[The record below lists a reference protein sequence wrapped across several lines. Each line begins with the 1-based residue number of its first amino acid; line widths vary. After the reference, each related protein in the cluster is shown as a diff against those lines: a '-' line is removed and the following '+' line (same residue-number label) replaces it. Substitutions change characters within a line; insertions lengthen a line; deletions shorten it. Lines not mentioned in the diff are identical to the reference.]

1 MGSPFAVFRR
11 TVSIRRPAAGSTTKG
26 RWVEGSYSAFDV
38 EASVQ
43 PVRPEEMAL
52 VPENRRHLAR
62 YSLFGDTELRAA
74 NEHTQ
79 TNADLATVDG
89 EEMEVLGADHWQN
102 GIISHYRAVV
112 GSRP

>member
-1 MGSPFAVFRR
+1 MGDPFAVFRR
-11 TVSIRRPAAGSTTKG
+11 DVTLRRPAAGSYSGG
-26 RWVEGSYSAFDV
+26 RWVEGARTDSTIQ
-38 EASVQ
+38 ASVQ

-52 VPENRRHLAR
+52 VPENRRHEAR
-62 YSLFGDTELRAA
+62 YSLFTSTLLRAA

-79 TNADLATVDG
+79 TNADYVVVDG

-112 GSRP
+112 GSKP